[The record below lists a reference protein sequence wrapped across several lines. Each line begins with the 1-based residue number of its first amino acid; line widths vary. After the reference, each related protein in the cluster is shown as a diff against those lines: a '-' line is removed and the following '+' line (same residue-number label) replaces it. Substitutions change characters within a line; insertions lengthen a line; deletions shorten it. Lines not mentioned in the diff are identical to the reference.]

1 MLIEK
6 KLLLCKEMWA
16 EDFPNFILPLGSFL
30 RKVILCK
37 KHLKH
42 LEMGAQQFLG
52 QITSTLKRWNIISM
66 HSFVVVFSPF
76 SYLHRCGLHKAQTT
90 FFFIQINWHFR
101 SPHRRKA
108 LPFLSHPTYP
118 NDSCCSFWGRNT
130 RTCVVK
136 AGVVTVGGHV
146 IRNLI
151 LGFFLRQTG
160 SCAGIYLATRIT
172 YRTNNLRQYGLW
184 IKNRTDVRSY
194 TDSLRLIRAGYER
207 QTWSLQATSWLS
219 ECIGSQR

>member
-101 SPHRRKA
+101 SPQSPPA
-108 LPFLSHPTYP
+108 FISP
-118 NDSCCSFWGRNT
+118 NVSQRQ
-130 RTCVVK
+130 
-136 AGVVTVGGHV
+136 
-146 IRNLI
+146 L
-151 LGFFLRQTG
+151 LQFLRTEHE
-160 SCAGIYLATRIT
+160 
-172 YRTNNLRQYGLW
+172 N
-184 IKNRTDVRSY
+184 VR
-194 TDSLRLIRAGYER
+194 G
-207 QTWSLQATSWLS
+207 
-219 ECIGSQR
+219 